1 VGLFFSC
8 ILWGRGGG
16 ASSCERHGRAARR
29 GFFSS
34 FFLPRR
40 LSLPSSPLPFPAH
53 SRCRDR
59 LFVLSYLLHCC
70 TLQVGCKVHGRWAVS
85 SFLLLCHFIQ
95 YFCFA
100 RSQKLL
106 LSHVDKKQEG
116 IGSRGTSPLR
126 RTNRHNIR
134 LSNWTSLIPVYIHC
148 AADISFLNA
157 RIANETRAREFCGV
171 VNLWECECVCY

>member
-1 VGLFFSC
+1 MGLFFSC

-40 LSLPSSPLPFPAH
+40 LSLPSPSQPTAVAETDF
-53 SRCRDR
+53 
-59 LFVLSYLLHCC
+59 LFFLTSYIIVRYK
-70 TLQVGCKVHGRWAVS
+70 LQVGCKVHGRWAVS

-171 VNLWECECVCY
+171 VHLWECECVCY